1 MEILWLFI
9 KFILLTLAIVGISKY
24 ILVRLLRK
32 LAETLNI
39 KPKHVG
45 DITGMA
51 TSVPELLTVAFSS
64 ASGLISASITNILSS
79 NIINTILYFSSIHFN
94 KNYKFLRNKALITDL
109 FLVLL
114 TILIPTLIIV
124 SNTVLNLGFVPLFIL
139 LFILFYFINFRVH
152 KLYLKTEESNL
163 EKEIAEETKWLRG
176 KKKKTVF
183 YSIGLILSTVLL
195 FIIGNALSNVLES
208 LCITFNVP
216 EILIG
221 ILLGFTTSIP
231 ELITFFESQK
241 HYKKAHKEVEGVVEA
256 TNNLLSSNILNL
268 FIIQSFGIMIYFIYI
283 L

>member
-24 ILVRLLRK
+24 ILVKLLRK
-32 LAETLNI
+32 LAETLNM

-94 KNYKFLRNKALITDL
+94 KNYKFLRNKALIIDL
-109 FLVLL
+109 FLVFL

-124 SNTVLNLGFVPLFIL
+124 ANTTLNLGFVPLFIL

-152 KLYLKTEESNL
+152 KLYLKTEEADL

-183 YSIGLILSTVLL
+183 YSICLILSTILL

-231 ELITFFESQK
+231 ELITFFEAQK

-268 FIIQSFGIMIYFIYI
+268 FIIQSFGIIIYFIYI